1 MTDKFIDLIKKIIHD
16 TPTLI
21 GVLWGFLVFM
31 LLAGASSHVTQI
43 KSHNAERYHQQ
54 LLEHAKAYAGRQ

>member
-1 MTDKFIDLIKKIIHD
+1 MTETFIKLLKKIVHD

-21 GVLWGFLVFM
+21 GVVWGFLVFM

-43 KSHNAERYHQQ
+43 KSHNAERYHQE
-54 LLEHAKAYAGRQ
+54 LLQHAKAYGSRT

>member
-1 MTDKFIDLIKKIIHD
+1 MSETFIKLIKKIIHD

-43 KSHNAERYHQQ
+43 KSHNAERYHQE
-54 LLEHAKAYAGRQ
+54 LLQYAKDYGNRS